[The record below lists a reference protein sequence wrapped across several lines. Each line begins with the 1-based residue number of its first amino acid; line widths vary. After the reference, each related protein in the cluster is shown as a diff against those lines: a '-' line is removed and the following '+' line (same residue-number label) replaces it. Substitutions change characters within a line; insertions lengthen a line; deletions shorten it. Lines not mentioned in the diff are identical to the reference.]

1 MSEFLEGIEGH
12 IPALRRYARALTGN
26 ADLADDLVQ
35 DCLERAIRRKA
46 LWRQDGSLKAWLYTI
61 LLNLFRNARRREKR
75 VRFDAMET
83 MIADPAQAPAQ
94 PGRLALNEVGRAIT
108 RLPDDQREALLLVVI
123 EGQSYAEAAGILGIP
138 VGTLMS
144 RLGRA
149 RTALRAMT
157 SDAGEPRLRAV
168 K

>member
-1 MSEFLEGIEGH
+1 MSEFLEGIESH

-35 DCLERAIRRKA
+35 DCLERALRKKG
-46 LWRQDGSLKAWLYTI
+46 LWTPGSNLKAWLFTM

-75 VRFDAMET
+75 ARFDSLDAEPVE
-83 MIADPAQAPAQ
+83 PAQAPAQ
-94 PGRLALNEVGRAIT
+94 PGRLALREAERAIA
-108 RLPDDQREALLLVVI
+108 RLPDEQREALLLVVL
-123 EGQSYAEAAGILGIP
+123 EGQTYAEAAAILSIP

-149 RTALRAMT
+149 RANLRTMTAE
-157 SDAGEPRLRAV
+157 SGEPRLRAV